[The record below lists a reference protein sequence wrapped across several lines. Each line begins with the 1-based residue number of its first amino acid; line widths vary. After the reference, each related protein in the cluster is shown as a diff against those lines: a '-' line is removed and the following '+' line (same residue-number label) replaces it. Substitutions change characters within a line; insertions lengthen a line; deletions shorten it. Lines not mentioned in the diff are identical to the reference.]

1 MYVVCCFVYDCE
13 IVVGCC
19 VVDVWVQVCVLCEL
33 VDFYVVLWCIEFC
46 ICEMFDELVVLV
58 GVGVCECIGEQ
69 MDLKICGFLWCGCVC
84 VVVEVCFELCD
95 VVLVYVGIDG
105 LEIG

>member
-1 MYVVCCFVYDCE
+1 
-13 IVVGCC
+13 
-19 VVDVWVQVCVLCEL
+19 
-33 VDFYVVLWCIEFC
+33 
-46 ICEMFDELVVLV
+46 
-58 GVGVCECIGEQ
+58 